1 MFSKFFIDR
10 PIFAMVVSIVILL
23 AGTISIVNLPIA
35 QYPELTP
42 PTVAVTAK
50 YPGASA
56 DVVSETVAAP
66 LEQQINGVENML
78 YMESQSTSNGD
89 MNLTIYFQIGSDSD
103 KALIDVNNKVQVAQS
118 SLPEDVRR
126 YGVTVEK
133 KSTSI
138 LKIFSIFSP
147 DDTLDAT
154 YMGNYAIVNIVDDL
168 KRINGV
174 GDAKV
179 LTSND
184 YSMRIWIKPD
194 IMSKLGLT
202 TADVMAAVTEQ
213 NAQRAAGKVG
223 QFPSPTGV
231 ERTYSIVAPG
241 RLKTAEEFENII
253 LRTNSD
259 GSTLR
264 LSDVA
269 DVELGAQTY
278 ELSATSGKH
287 AAIPIAI
294 YLAPGANAVEVS
306 RAVDAKLKEAKESFP
321 DGMD

>member
-1 MFSKFFIDR
+1 MFSRFFIDR

-23 AGTISIVNLPIA
+23 VGTISIVNLPIA

-89 MNLTIYFQIGSDSD
+89 MNLTIYFQVGSDSD

-147 DDTLDAT
+147 DDSLDAT

-174 GDAKV
+174 GDASV

-202 TADVMAAVTEQ
+202 TADVMSAVSEQ

-231 ERTYSIVAPG
+231 ERT
-241 RLKTAEEFENII
+241 
-253 LRTNSD
+253 
-259 GSTLR
+259 
-264 LSDVA
+264 
-269 DVELGAQTY
+269 
-278 ELSATSGKH
+278 
-287 AAIPIAI
+287 
-294 YLAPGANAVEVS
+294 
-306 RAVDAKLKEAKESFP
+306 
-321 DGMD
+321 

>member
-10 PIFAMVVSIVILL
+10 PIFAMVISIVILL
-23 AGTISIVNLPIA
+23 IGTISIVNLPIA

-66 LEQQINGVENML
+66 LEQQINGVENMM

-138 LKIFSIFSP
+138 LKIYSIFS
-147 DDTLDAT
+147 
-154 YMGNYAIVNIVDDL
+154 
-168 KRINGV
+168 
-174 GDAKV
+174 
-179 LTSND
+179 
-184 YSMRIWIKPD
+184 
-194 IMSKLGLT
+194 
-202 TADVMAAVTEQ
+202 
-213 NAQRAAGKVG
+213 
-223 QFPSPTGV
+223 
-231 ERTYSIVAPG
+231 
-241 RLKTAEEFENII
+241 II
-253 LRTNSD
+253 
-259 GSTLR
+259 
-264 LSDVA
+264 
-269 DVELGAQTY
+269 
-278 ELSATSGKH
+278 
-287 AAIPIAI
+287 I
-294 YLAPGANAVEVS
+294 
-306 RAVDAKLKEAKESFP
+306 
-321 DGMD
+321 